1 MAEGL
6 VTMNYTYGATK
17 ATKEA
22 QELETVTRKK
32 AAELA
37 RLNAELD
44 ARIEQ
49 RKRALRHIK
58 PAPTYQPTPSAAAAW
73 ERFKNNLRN
82 AEPPENGWLRLQAAT
97 REAADHDAR
106 KAARKQADTTRKA
119 AQAQAR
125 KTK

>member
-6 VTMNYTYGATK
+6 VTMNYQYGATK

-22 QELETVTRKK
+22 HELETVTRKK

-49 RKRALRHIK
+49 RKRLLKREPK
-58 PAPTYQPTPSAAAAW
+58 VRTYTPTPSAAAAW
-73 ERFKNNLRN
+73 ERFQNNLRN
-82 AEPPENGWLRLQAAT
+82 AEPPEAGWRRLQAAT
-97 REAADHDAR
+97 REAKEFDAQKR
-106 KAARKQADTTRKA
+106 QDA
-119 AQAQAR
+119 
-125 KTK
+125 